1 MYCIIGAH
9 RFMGALSAL
18 FSAEDV
24 MYIRS
29 EREGEIH
36 AEACVWNRYIWKLQP
51 PPAPH

>member
-1 MYCIIGAH
+1 
-9 RFMGALSAL
+9 MGALSAL

-51 PPAPH
+51 PLAPH